1 MPFGSLMRTPY
12 SDFPEYHTS
21 ADNLDFV
28 KKENLENSFLKFLSI
43 ISELEK
49 NNFQT
54 NNSSKKPK
62 KNIHTNS
69 ATFLNLL
76 PKCEPQLGKRG
87 LYAQIGT
94 QEKTTEFN
102 LAILWILNQSDGM
115 HSLQDIKKRSGLD
128 YDLLLKVAD
137 LLEEKKLLSKVEF
150 EG

>member
-1 MPFGSLMRTPY
+1 MRTPY

-54 NNSSKKPK
+54 NNSSKKSK

-87 LYAQIGT
+87 LRAHIGAA
-94 QEKTTEFN
+94 KNITEFN

-115 HSLQDIKKRSGLD
+115 HSLQDIKKRSDLD